1 MNKPYK
7 IFCYKD
13 CCLTKAELAEI
24 YETLEMTKSSK
35 LVSVFD
41 MLKQEEAEKKDQN
54 QHISLLANGLD
65 SILGGYNRIS

>member
-1 MNKPYK
+1 MY
-7 IFCYKD
+7 YKD
-13 CCLTKAELAEI
+13 CCLSKAELAEI

-41 MLKQEEAEKKDQN
+41 MLKQDEAEKKDQN

-65 SILGGYNRIS
+65 SILGG